1 MCKTVGK
8 YYENG
13 KYFLEY
19 HVDNIECFLQ
29 KIKTRWINISRINA
43 IK

>member
-13 KYFLEY
+13 KY
-19 HVDNIECFLQ
+19 HVDNIDCFLQ

>member
-19 HVDNIECFLQ
+19 VVSLAL
-29 KIKTRWINISRINA
+29 NISRIDA
-43 IK
+43 LK